1 MPMIILH
8 SKFLF
13 PPSIVMVQWYEIPQ
27 EEECSPDLTGRGVCY
42 EITGLSAA
50 KLVRNIIG
58 GIGKLRPAGT

>member
-1 MPMIILH
+1 
-8 SKFLF
+8 
-13 PPSIVMVQWYEIPQ
+13 MVQWYEIPQ